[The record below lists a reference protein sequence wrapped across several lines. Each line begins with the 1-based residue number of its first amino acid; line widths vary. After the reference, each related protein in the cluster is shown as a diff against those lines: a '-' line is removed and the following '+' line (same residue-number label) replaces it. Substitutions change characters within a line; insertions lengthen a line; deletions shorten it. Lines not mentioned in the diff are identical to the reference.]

1 VCLIRS
7 DFAKTLLDSPI
18 ADDRAET
25 YFGQT
30 AGSGSARIDARR
42 GQEEIMADD
51 ITPLRG
57 EGRTV
62 GRITGLWGELMAEFL
77 GTFVLLAFGDGVV
90 AVAVAGLPG
99 SGRTS
104 GPTTIFDAAGDWLLI
119 TWGWAMAVAFA
130 IWVAGG
136 VSGAHLNPAVTLAF
150 AVRRKFAWAKVAPY
164 WAAQVL
170 GAFVGAALVFLVY
183 NSAINAFNLAAHTP
197 KSSGQALATYSIFA
211 TFPAGYFHGGYG
223 GPLID
228 QVVGTAFL
236 VMLVVAVIDARN
248 TAVGSNMTPLII
260 GFVVAAIGMSYGPNA
275 GYAINPARDFGPRL
289 FAFFAGWGHVAL
301 PGTYHAIG
309 GPNFTGYFWIP
320 IVGPL
325 VGGVIG
331 VLIYDF
337 FIGDILHARL
347 KMTEN
352 VQGPI
357 AETEPVSATAE
368 SAAEVPEARLPRS
381 SETDTTR
388 TDVQTPRDPRA
399 GT

>member
-1 VCLIRS
+1 MIAPRR
-7 DFAKTLLDSPI
+7 TL
-18 ADDRAET
+18 AE
-25 YFGQT
+25 T
-30 AGSGSARIDARR
+30 AGSARNGAWR
-42 GQEEIMADD
+42 GQEDIMADD

-62 GRITGLWGELMAEFL
+62 GRITGLWGELMAEFI
-77 GTFVLLAFGDGVV
+77 GVFVLISFGDGVV

-99 SGRTS
+99 SGRTA
-104 GPTTIFDAAGDWLLI
+104 GPTTIFNAAGDWLLV
-119 TWGWAMAVAFA
+119 TWGWVRAGAFA

-136 VSGAHLNPAVTLAF
+136 GSGAHLNPAVTLAF
-150 AVRRKFAWAKVAPY
+150 AARRKFAWAKVLPY
-164 WAAQVL
+164 WGAQIF
-170 GAFVGAALVFLVY
+170 GAFVGAALVYLVY
-183 NSAINAFNLAAHTP
+183 QSAINAFNLAAHTP
-197 KSSGQALATYSIFA
+197 KSGGNALATYSLFA

-248 TAVGSNMTPLII
+248 TAVQSNLTPLVI

-289 FAFFAGWGHVAL
+289 FAYIAGWGKVAL

-325 VGGVIG
+325 IGGVIG

-337 FIGDILHARL
+337 FIGDILHGRL
-347 KMTEN
+347 KMVED
-352 VQGPI
+352 VKGPI
-357 AETEPVSATAE
+357 PETESVTAMTDS
-368 SAAEVPEARLPRS
+368 SAAEVPEARIPRS
-381 SETDTTR
+381 SETSVNDPTM
-388 TDVQTPRDPRA
+388 QTPRDPRA